1 VTATQVAET
10 VDGRRLRRQQNRE
23 AVIDALLASFREGHY
38 QPSSTEIAQ
47 RAGLSPRSLFRY
59 FDDIDDLHRAAT
71 TREVRRARPLLDIGL
86 GPAARTD
93 DKIRAVVATRVRLY
107 EQTRPS
113 ATAARI
119 AAHGRAAVATEL
131 AARRGFLRAQVA
143 ELFAP
148 ELDQGHGGLLPA
160 LDVLCSFEAYELL
173 RLDQGLS
180 RPKTEAALVA
190 ALRALLGTARGA
202 R

>member
-1 VTATQVAET
+1 MAQVAHE

-23 AVIDALLASFREGHY
+23 AVIDALLASFREGNY
-38 QPSSTEIAQ
+38 QPSSREIAE

-71 TREVRRARPLLDIGL
+71 TRELRRARPLLEIGI
-86 GPAARTD
+86 GPEAAID
-93 DKIRAVVATRVRLY
+93 AKIRAVVIARVRLY
-107 EQTRPS
+107 EQTVPS

-119 AAHGRAAVATEL
+119 AAHRYPVLATEL
-131 AARRGFLRAQVA
+131 AARRSFLRAQIA

-148 ELDQGHGGLLPA
+148 ELARSAAALLPA
-160 LDVLCSFEAYELL
+160 VDVLCSFESYELL
-173 RLDQGLS
+173 RLDQRLS
-180 RPKTEAALVA
+180 RPRTETALIAALS
-190 ALRALLGTARGA
+190 ALLTTTGGA